1 MFVKICGM
9 TDEAAVEASVAA
21 GADAVGFVFF
31 HKSPRNL
38 TPAAAAT
45 LASGLPDTVR
55 KVAVMLHPDGT
66 LWEEVQRALRPDI
79 LQTDLADFAC
89 LDVDPA
95 IEKWPVVREGSL
107 PGELPDTF
115 VYEGR
120 MSGKGQSVDWEEAA
134 DIAKRGRMIRAGGL
148 NALNVSDAIAQVR
161 PWGVVVSSAVE
172 SAPGIKDAGRISE
185 FVAAAKAV
193 T

>member
-120 MSGKGQSVDWEEAA
+120 MSGKGQSVDWEVAA
-134 DIAKRGRMIRAGGL
+134 DIAKRGRMILAGGL

-161 PWGVVVSSAVE
+161 PWGVDVSSAVE